1 MPLLGCRGF
10 FEGLDAMS
18 EMSKITMDSM
28 IVERLKRAA
37 AGMPRDK
44 GGPPVS
50 ELDRLLAQAA
60 LTARS
65 ARPKG
70 GSSLFSTVNALLSM
84 AVIDGS
90 MSVTSEGMQRQ
101 GESAFFATVM
111 GDIVSGRLIVRE
123 PLNFL
128 RCNGLPEIQG
138 LASAKEG
145 FESMAIL
152 VRFTVKDDDVRAWL
166 EWHGVTVPD
175 WLHLKPAAN
184 LPGTSEL
191 KKPAKWSAQ
200 LSPGQRKLREQFDAV
215 EKMIQLMEFTPKA
228 IPYGGKAI
236 LKKECE
242 DVYPEIFDRSSSF
255 DNCWDE
261 LNALVLVRMYNYGR
275 CCGISSD

>member
-1 MPLLGCRGF
+1 ML
-10 FEGLDAMS
+10 EGLDAMG
-18 EMSKITMDSM
+18 EVSKITMDSM
-28 IVERLKRAA
+28 IVERMKRAA

-50 ELDRLLAQAA
+50 ELDRLMAQGA

-70 GSSLFSTVNALLSM
+70 GSSLFATVNALLSM

-90 MSVTSEGMQRQ
+90 MSVTSEWMQRQ

-175 WLHLKPAAN
+175 WLHLKPATN
-184 LPGTSEL
+184 PPGKFEL
-191 KKPAKWSAQ
+191 EKPAKWSAQ
-200 LSPGQRKLREQFDAV
+200 LSPGQRKGREQFDAV
-215 EKMIQLMEFTPKA
+215 EDMIQSMGYPPKA
-228 IPYGGKAI
+228 IPHGGKAI
-236 LKKECE
+236 LKKECAAM
-242 DVYPEIFDRSSSF
+242 YPEIFDRLSSF
-255 DNCWDE
+255 DNCWDA
-261 LNALVLVRMYNYGR
+261 LNALVLVRTYNYDAYRGT
-275 CCGISSD
+275 SSD

>member
-1 MPLLGCRGF
+1 MG
-10 FEGLDAMS
+10 EV
-18 EMSKITMDSM
+18 SKITMDSM
-28 IVERLKRAA
+28 IVERMKRAA

-50 ELDRLLAQAA
+50 DLDRLMAQSA

-70 GSSLFSTVNALLSM
+70 GGSLFATVNALLSM
-84 AVIDGS
+84 AVIEGS
-90 MSVTSEGMQRQ
+90 MSVTSVGMQRQ

-128 RCNGLPEIQG
+128 RCNDLPEIQG

-152 VRFTVKDDDVRAWL
+152 VRFVVKDTDVMAWF

-175 WLHLKPAAN
+175 WLGQQQAPN
-184 LPGTSEL
+184 LTGKLDIE
-191 KKPAKWSAQ
+191 KPAKWSAQ
-200 LSPGQRKLREQFDAV
+200 LSPSRRKLREQFDAV
-215 EKMIQLMEFTPKA
+215 EEMIQSMGYPPKA
-228 IPYGGKAI
+228 IPHGGIAI
-236 LKKECE
+236 LKKECAAM
-242 DVYPEIFDRSSSF
+242 YPEIFDRPSSF

-261 LNALVLVRMYNYGR
+261 LNDLVLVRTYNYDAY
-275 CCGISSD
+275 CGTSSD